1 MNKKDNKKKLIA
13 MMEDLAEE
21 FDQNINITERKIDRW
36 DRMLLKE
43 YGIDKVAKA
52 ADYIIKNRKFN
63 GFPKISDIIEA
74 IEGKKEDIE
83 TMALESFIEAKDAIT
98 KYGSYENVCFDLVIN
113 RTIESLGTWQDFCMK
128 PNDHWKQKE
137 FIKNYCMYYR
147 EYQAGE
153 LEQKSRYLAG
163 INNNPD
169 KRINYINTKHAVP
182 THKQIDELVKPVNVL
197 KELGKKIEG
206 KKDIS

>member
-1 MNKKDNKKKLIA
+1 
-13 MMEDLAEE
+13 
-21 FDQNINITERKIDRW
+21 
-36 DRMLLKE
+36 
-43 YGIDKVAKA
+43 
-52 ADYIIKNRKFN
+52 
-63 GFPKISDIIEA
+63 
-74 IEGKKEDIE
+74 
-83 TMALESFIEAKDAIT
+83 MALESFIEAKDAIT

-113 RTIESLGTWQDFCMK
+113 RTIESLGTWQDFCIS
-128 PNDHWKQKE
+128 PNDHWKRKE

-206 KKDIS
+206 KKVFFKVEQRTITSVDIKDTNGNLVKQFEAGERGYISEKDIERGLVKTKEVPEGILTYRERTATPGQAIIELFE